1 MHNVKFL
8 WASEEINRRANDYWL
23 RVMDVARKN
32 NLLRI
37 KRCSTIMGREEKD
50 DLPVSQLFYPC
61 MQCTDIFFLNCDIC
75 SLGMD

>member
-8 WASEEINRRANDYWL
+8 WASEEINRRADDYWL

-37 KRCSTIMGREEKD
+37 KRCSTIMGRDEKD
-50 DLPVSQLFYPC
+50 DLPVA
-61 MQCTDIFFLNCDIC
+61 
-75 SLGMD
+75 